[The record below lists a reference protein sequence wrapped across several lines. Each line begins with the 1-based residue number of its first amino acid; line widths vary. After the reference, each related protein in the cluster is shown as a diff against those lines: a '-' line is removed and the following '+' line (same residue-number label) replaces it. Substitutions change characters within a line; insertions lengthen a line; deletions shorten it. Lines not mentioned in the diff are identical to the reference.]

1 MLKKIT
7 KLINKLINLT
17 YSEKFKNYAFLVV
30 SLFVLTLLL
39 SSRNFLFHNI
49 IDNGISKITV
59 KAGENLEVEDTEK
72 TEAKRRYESL
82 KVKPVLRPTQ
92 DNINELMKGKLGEL
106 LNSVKSIK
114 ESIGSDIQKR
124 DKIKSLFDVK
134 ENNFF
139 INSAADYMYKSTEP
153 VFQQF
158 AAESLSTLDKILAVG
173 VTENDLLENK
183 NNIIQQNI
191 SPGLPRTQKL
201 AITMLIKKILEPNLV
216 EDRNATELAIQK
228 VISDIRPIT
237 TTYKKGDIIVSAGE
251 RVKKVQKDA
260 LKIVGYKINQLDL
273 MGIIGILSLVGLC
286 IFTTLYYIINF
297 ENKFIKPAY
306 TGLIALIIV
315 VITSL
320 AVMLPD
326 KTSPYVIPIPTVA
339 MLLTIFI
346 SSRTALLVTMLI
358 IVMLG
363 VSLQYSIDYI
373 FVFMLGAIIAIFTS
387 NNINY
392 YRRMDLIR
400 SGFDVGLIQMF
411 VVLVMFLLQNST
423 ENLDIGIMIMKMFM
437 AFGNGLLSGMIT
449 LGIIP
454 LIESGFKIITPY
466 GLAELSDHNQALLR
480 RLQFEAPGTYHHSLM
495 VSNLC
500 EAAAEAINANPIL
513 ARVAAFYHDIGKL
526 KRPLFFIENQS
537 YFGIE
542 NPHENLN
549 PKLSKMV
556 ITAHPKDGVELAK
569 EYGLPPIIHQF
580 IIQHHGDGLAGYFYK
595 QALQAE
601 GAENVSEEQFRYN
614 NPKPSS
620 KEAAILMLADAA
632 ESAVRALKNPE
643 TEEVDNMV
651 DKIIQE
657 RLIDGQLSDSP
668 LTQKDVKIIGGV
680 FKRVLKG
687 MQHHRIKYHE
697 DILEELSKKT
707 INGAKNGQV

>member
-1 MLKKIT
+1 MNKKIT
-7 KLINKLINLT
+7 KLINKLINLS
-17 YSEKFKNYAFLVV
+17 YSEKFKNYSILFI
-30 SLFVLTLLL
+30 SLFILTLLL

-49 IDNGISKITV
+49 IDEGISKITITASE
-59 KAGENLEVEDTEK
+59 KIEVEDTEK
-72 TEAKRRYESL
+72 TEAKKRYESL

-92 DNINELMKGKLGEL
+92 DNINELMREKLGEL
-106 LNSVKSIK
+106 LNSIKSIK
-114 ESIGSDIQKR
+114 ESELPSLQKR
-124 DKIKSLFDVK
+124 NKIKNLFDLK
-134 ENNFF
+134 EDNYF
-139 INSAADYMYKSTEP
+139 INSTADYMYQSSEP
-153 VFQQF
+153 MFQKF
-158 AAESLSTLDKILAVG
+158 AVESLSTLDKILTEG
-173 VTENDLLENK
+173 VTETDLLENK
-183 NNIIQQNI
+183 NGIIQQNI
-191 SPGLPRTQKL
+191 SPDHPRTQKM
-201 AITMLIKKILEPNLV
+201 AMTMLIKKILEPNMV
-216 EDRNATELAIQK
+216 EDKNATELAIQK
-228 VISDIRPIT
+228 VISNIRPIV
-237 TTYKKGDIIVSAGE
+237 TTYKKGDVIVSTGE

-260 LKIVGYKINQLDL
+260 LKLAGYKINQIDL
-273 MGIIGILSLVGLC
+273 IGIIGILSLVGLC
-286 IFTTLYYIINF
+286 IFTILYYIINF
-297 ENKFIKPAY
+297 ENRFIKPGY
-306 TGLIALIIV
+306 TGLIALIIL
-315 VITSL
+315 VITSF
-320 AVMLPD
+320 AVMLPE
-326 KTSPYVIPIPTVA
+326 KTSPYVIPVPTVA
-339 MLLTIFI
+339 MLLTIFT

-392 YRRMDLIR
+392 YRRMDLVR

-411 VVLVMFLLQNST
+411 VVLVMFLLQNNT
-423 ENLDIGIMIMKMFM
+423 ENLDIGVMIMKMFM
-437 AFGNGLLSGMIT
+437 AFGNGLLSGVIT

-500 EAAAEAINANPIL
+500 EAAAEYINANPIL

-580 IIQHHGDGLAGYFYK
+580 IIQHHGNGLAGYFYK
-595 QALQAE
+595 QALESE
-601 GAENVSEEQFRYN
+601 GSENISEEQFRYN

-620 KEAAILMLADAA
+620 KEAAILMMADAV

-643 TEEVDNMV
+643 TEEVDEIV

-657 RLIDGQLSDSP
+657 RLIDGQLSESP
-668 LTQKDVKIIGGV
+668 LTQKDIKTIGGV

-697 DILEELSKKT
+697 DILEELSKKN
-707 INGAKNGQV
+707 INGVKNGQV